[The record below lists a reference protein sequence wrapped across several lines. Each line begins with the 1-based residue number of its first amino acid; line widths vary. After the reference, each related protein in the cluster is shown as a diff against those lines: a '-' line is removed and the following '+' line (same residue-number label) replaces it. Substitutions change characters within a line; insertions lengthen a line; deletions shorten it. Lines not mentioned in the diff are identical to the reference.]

1 MPLLADLDI
10 ALFIEILI
18 AVLFVNYLLFRR
30 LLLALVDPIW
40 FMVIINT
47 TVTLTL
53 VIYDRALHDE
63 IASWTVFYVVVSHLL
78 FVGAARLT
86 RRVLTR
92 NLGPAYLQG
101 PRVNTADPRA
111 PAWILKM
118 STVLLLFIAVYYVGT
133 GLPALS
139 SDPELARVML
149 KKGGGGVMARL
160 FNVFSYLSLT
170 LWFYCR
176 LKKISLG
183 FVWSFLGVSLPL
195 FLMLFVGAKASLL
208 FVYIS
213 FFYVSYYVAYETNR
227 EFKFSSKY
235 FFIATGVVL
244 CVSFVLLFARAG
256 EAGASDSSLEFAGV
270 QLLGRIIFSGVGAA
284 HYFSTDIPALGQ
296 LGAFDYFYQYIILP
310 LFAPLRIFDYE
321 PTVGTLLALSM
332 TGDDTFGPN
341 PSMYV
346 EGAIY
351 FGPFFGALYCA
362 ALGVIFSIFRYLPL
376 RFKRSPA
383 FFRVVM
389 FSFGN
394 MLIMSMTYDMILF
407 VGDLVNFIF
416 FVAIMLTG
424 FVLIRASTRL
434 APRVRV

>member
-10 ALFIEILI
+10 PLFIGILI
-18 AVLFVNYLLFRR
+18 SVLLLNYFLFRR
-30 LLLALVDPIW
+30 LLFSLVDPIW
-40 FMVIINT
+40 FLVIVNT
-47 TVTLTL
+47 TVTLAL
-53 VIYDRALHDE
+53 VIYDRAMNDE
-63 IASWTVFYVVVSHLL
+63 FFSWTVFYVVVAHIM
-78 FVGAARLT
+78 FIAAARLT
-86 RRVLTR
+86 RVVLTR
-92 NLGPAYLQG
+92 GLTPSYLQA
-101 PRVNTADPRA
+101 PHVNTVDPRA
-111 PAWILKM
+111 SAWILK
-118 STVLLLFIAVYYVGT
+118 TCTLLLFLLAVYYVGT

-160 FNVFSYLSLT
+160 LNVFAYLSLT

-176 LKKISLG
+176 LRGVRLG
-183 FVWSFLGVSLPL
+183 FIWSCLGILLPL
-195 FLMLFVGAKASLL
+195 FLLLFVGAKASLL
-208 FVYIS
+208 LVYIS

-227 EFKFSSKY
+227 EFKFPAKY
-235 FFIATGVVL
+235 FFISAGVVL

-256 EAGASDSSLEFAGV
+256 EAGASDSSLEFAGI

-284 HYFSTDIPALGQ
+284 HYFSTDIPALAQ
-296 LGAFDYFYQYIILP
+296 LGTWDYFYQYVLLP

-321 PTVGTLLALSM
+321 PTVGTILALSM

-346 EGAIY
+346 EGMIY
-351 FGPFFGALYCA
+351 FGPFFGVLYCA
-362 ALGVIFSIFRYLPL
+362 VLGVIFSIFRYLPL
-376 RFKRSPA
+376 RFTRSPA

-407 VGDLVNFIF
+407 VGDLINFIF
-416 FVAIMLTG
+416 FAAITLFV
-424 FVLIRASTRL
+424 FVLLRASLRL
-434 APRVRV
+434 APRVQN